1 MTYYTHCQKKKVYN
15 LMIPIFIA
23 EIRRK
28 GRGVEG
34 QG

>member
-1 MTYYTHCQKKKVYN
+1 
-15 LMIPIFIA
+15 MITIFVA

-34 QG
+34 QGWRWRRRLFA